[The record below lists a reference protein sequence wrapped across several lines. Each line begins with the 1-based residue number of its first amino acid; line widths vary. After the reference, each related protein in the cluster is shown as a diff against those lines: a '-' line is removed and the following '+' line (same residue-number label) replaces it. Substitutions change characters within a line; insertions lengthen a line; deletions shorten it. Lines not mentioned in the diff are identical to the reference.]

1 MQSSGMR
8 QLRKLGIR
16 VAIDD
21 FGTGYSSLSYL
32 GSLDV
37 DYIKI
42 DKSFVSA
49 IGTNSVRG
57 HVVAHIIDMAKDV
70 GVAVIAEGVETQ
82 EQADYL
88 MARGVRYAQGWLFG
102 KAMPMQDFVSAIRM
116 HNLYYKN
123 CMQKRQVL

>member
-1 MQSSGMR
+1 M
-8 QLRKLGIR
+8 R

-37 DYIKI
+37 DIIKI

-49 IGTNSVRG
+49 IGTNSARAP
-57 HVVAHIIDMAKDV
+57 VVAHIIGMAKDV
-70 GVAVIAEGVETQ
+70 GLSVIAEGVETR

-88 MARGVRYAQGWLFG
+88 LARGVQYAQGWLFG
-102 KAMPMQDFVSAIRM
+102 KAKPMREFVAA
-116 HNLYYKN
+116 
-123 CMQKRQVL
+123 MQADTVYHAF